1 VIKEQGWGHFDG
13 TNSLETSDVKGVS
26 KKRLVLTSFASLF
39 RDWRCRKEE
48 NVMAAN
54 FKIAIHRMSGSLE
67 LKLAGDFDGTSA
79 CELLNTLS
87 ERCDGVDS
95 VLVNTSRLKE
105 IYPFGQDT
113 FHNNLYRLKKKAIRL
128 VFTGKKA
135 MSLAPERNQF
145 F

>member
-1 VIKEQGWGHFDG
+1 
-13 TNSLETSDVKGVS
+13 VKGVS
-26 KKRLVLTSFASLF
+26 KNRLVLTSFASLF
-39 RDWRCRKEE
+39 RDWRRRKEE
-48 NVMAAN
+48 NVMASN
-54 FKIAIHRMSGSLE
+54 FRISINRNSNRLE

-135 MSLAPERNQF
+135 MSIAPERNRF

>member
-1 VIKEQGWGHFDG
+1 
-13 TNSLETSDVKGVS
+13 
-26 KKRLVLTSFASLF
+26 
-39 RDWRCRKEE
+39 
-48 NVMAAN
+48 MAAN
-54 FKIAIHRMSGSLE
+54 FSIAIHRRSPGLE

-87 ERCDGVDS
+87 EECDGVDR

-113 FHNNLYRLKKKAIRL
+113 FHNNLYMLKGKPIRL
-128 VFTGKKA
+128 VFTGKHA
-135 MSLAPERNQF
+135 TSIAPERNQF

>member
-1 VIKEQGWGHFDG
+1 
-13 TNSLETSDVKGVS
+13 VKGVS
-26 KKRLVLTSFASLF
+26 KKRFVLTRFASLF

-67 LKLAGDFDGTSA
+67 IKLAGDFDGTSA

-95 VLVNTSRLKE
+95 VLVNTSRLKD
-105 IYPFGQDT
+105 IYPFGRDT
-113 FHNNLYRLKKKAIRL
+113 FQKNLYTLKGKPIRL
-128 VFTGKKA
+128 VFTGEHA
-135 MSLAPERNQF
+135 TSIAPERNPF

>member
-1 VIKEQGWGHFDG
+1 
-13 TNSLETSDVKGVS
+13 
-26 KKRLVLTSFASLF
+26 
-39 RDWRCRKEE
+39 
-48 NVMAAN
+48 MAAN
-54 FKIAIHRMSGSLE
+54 FRIAIHRKSAGLE

-113 FHNNLYRLKKKAIRL
+113 FHNNLYMLKGKPFRL
-128 VFTGKKA
+128 VFTGEHA
-135 MSLAPERNQF
+135 TSIAPERNQF